1 MGACVILLALIV
13 VLIALII
20 VVGLRPYMQDTG
32 RESYSV
38 GFQIYPYWGARYT
51 GSPYPLANCSSRHL
65 SVFLPKLTRRR
76 ATCDP
81 VGGVVDDTRRSPRL
95 PKIKRGRGTISQH
108 LKEKM
113 HRAPLDE
120 NREEAYL
127 YGDRRPLCD
136 ASWEDKW
143 RYYGGE
149 FGWRMSFYY

>member
-1 MGACVILLALIV
+1 MYAVLLAIITILIV
-13 VLIALII
+13 LVLAA
-20 VVGLRPYMQDTG
+20 GCRSHLRNTD
-32 RESYSV
+32 REDYSV
-38 GFQIYPYWGARYT
+38 GFQIYPYWGTRYT

-65 SVFLPKLTRRR
+65 SVFLPKLAQRRD
-76 ATCDP
+76 TCDP
-81 VGGVVDDTRRSPRL
+81 IGGIVDDSRRSPQL

-113 HRAPLDE
+113 HRAPFDE

-149 FGWRMSFYY
+149 FGWRMSPYY

>member
-1 MGACVILLALIV
+1 MELCVVILAMVTILIILAL
-13 VLIALII
+13 A
-20 VVGLRPYMQDTG
+20 VGFRSYVQNTSQDD
-32 RESYSV
+32 YSV
-38 GFQIYPYWGARYT
+38 GFQIYPYWGT
-51 GSPYPLANCSSRHL
+51 GYKSSPYPLANCSSRHL
-65 SVFLPKLTRRR
+65 SVFLPKHAQKH

-81 VGGVVDDTRRSPRL
+81 LTQVIDDPRRSPQL

-108 LKEKM
+108 LKERM